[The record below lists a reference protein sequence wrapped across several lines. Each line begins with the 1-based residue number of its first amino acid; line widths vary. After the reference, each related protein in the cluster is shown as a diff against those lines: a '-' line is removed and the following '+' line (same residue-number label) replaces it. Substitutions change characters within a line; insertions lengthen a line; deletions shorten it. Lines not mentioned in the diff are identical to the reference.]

1 MVRYLRTVVI
11 CFGLLGVGLHSSDA
25 HAEGEAAPTFS
36 LRDINGK
43 QVDLA
48 NFKDKVVLINFWA
61 TWCQPCQIEMVHLE
75 QMYKELGPKGFVV
88 LSISIDENRSKSM
101 VKPLVKSKGFTF
113 PVLLDTDTAV
123 VAQYNPSKVLPYSA
137 VLDRSHKI
145 RFVHQGYNPG
155 DEVALK
161 AEIES
166 LLAAPQ

>member
-1 MVRYLRTVVI
+1 M
-11 CFGLLGVGLHSSDA
+11 
-25 HAEGEAAPTFS
+25 
-36 LRDINGK
+36 
-43 QVDLA
+43 
-48 NFKDKVVLINFWA
+48 
-61 TWCQPCQIEMVHLE
+61 
-75 QMYKELGPKGFVV
+75 V
-88 LSISIDENRSKSM
+88 LSISIDENEQSM

-161 AEIES
+161 AN
-166 LLAAPQ
+166 